1 MAAIHLLLRT
11 ELRRRW
17 RGVVLLTLLVG
28 VVGAVVLASA
38 AGARRSS
45 QALDRFEV
53 WSHSSDIEFLIGG
66 ALTPDQVAA
75 IRNAPGV
82 RAMARLTAP
91 AIFIDKAPHLT
102 AIAAPVDAQFGGT
115 VDRARIVS
123 GRAADQNNPFEVT
136 VGENLA
142 AQLHL
147 RVGDHLDG
155 QSYSVAQGALSVVDQ
170 DPGPPAGPHIDLRIV
185 GIDRRPLDLGDRGAT
200 GGVLILTRAFGREVA
215 GKTVGTFGTVFRIR
229 TRRGTQDVSRV
240 VREVRTVAHDAA
252 YIQVNPLNIESEG
265 GRGAINVLTVA
276 LWIFAAVAALA
287 GVVAI
292 AIVLTRQIWLLGVDQ
307 PALRALGVTRAQRI
321 ALVGFPALVVAG
333 GGAAIAALGAL
344 AASPL
349 FPVGLARRAD
359 PDLGFHADSLVLG
372 FGAIGIIAITVAIG
386 VVASV
391 RRTASA
397 AIDADAAAR
406 PRPSAVVA
414 LAARVGCAP
423 AATNGLS
430 MALEP
435 GRGRTAVPVRSA
447 YLGAVF
453 GIVGIT
459 AVVTFAVNLDHLVA
473 TPRQYGWTFDYAVS
487 DEATSSCNRA
497 GYGVAD
503 LRGVA
508 AVASLCTGTVQVDR
522 DTIAGWSFTPL
533 RGTLG
538 PEVLSGR
545 APSGAHDVALG
556 AVTLEDLG
564 KSIGDTVTVGS
575 GKTTDYRIVGSV
587 VLPTL
592 GMSQP
597 LADGA
602 VFTHAGLEPYLDL
615 NNGSRYLAFEFAPNA
630 HRGAIE
636 RRIARTSQLDSPVTP
651 TVPPEVDRLRQIR
664 WFPATLAA
672 LLATLALLAVGHA
685 LVTAVRRRRRDL
697 ALLKTLGFDRRGVR
711 ATVAWQATT
720 LGIGGLVVGLPVG
733 LLVGSVVWRLV
744 ADSVGVSD
752 AVAIP
757 ALALLLTIA
766 CALALVNLIAY
777 FPGRSAA
784 RIRPAVALRT
794 E

>member
-1 MAAIHLLLRT
+1 MAAIRLLLRT

-17 RGVVLLTLLVG
+17 HGVVLLTVLVG
-28 VVGAVVLASA
+28 VVGAVVLATA
-38 AGARRSS
+38 AGAQRSD

-66 ALTPDQVAA
+66 ALTPGQVAA
-75 IRNAPGV
+75 IRHAPGV

-91 AIFIDKAPHLT
+91 GIFIDKAPQLT
-102 AIAAPVDAQFGGT
+102 AIAAPVDARFGRT
-115 VDRARIVS
+115 VDRARLVS

-155 QSYSVAQGALSVVDQ
+155 QSYSVAQGTMSVVNQ
-170 DPGPPAGPHIDLRIV
+170 DPGPPAGPHINLRVV

-229 TRRGTQDVSRV
+229 TSRGAQDISAV
-240 VREVRTVAHDAA
+240 VHEVRAVAHNAA

-292 AIVLTRQIWLLGVDQ
+292 TIVLTREIWLFGVDQ
-307 PALRALGVTRAQRI
+307 PALRALGLTRRQRVV
-321 ALVGFPALVVAG
+321 LVGFPALVVAG

-359 PDLGFHADSLVLG
+359 PDLGFHADPLVLG
-372 FGAIGIIAITVAIG
+372 FGVVGIVAVIVAIG
-386 VVASV
+386 FVASV
-391 RRTASA
+391 RGTAPA
-397 AIDADAAAR
+397 ALDADTAAR
-406 PRPSAVVA
+406 RRPSAVVA

-435 GRGRTAVPVRSA
+435 GHGRTAVPVRSA

-453 GIVGIT
+453 GIVGII
-459 AVVTFAVNLDHLVA
+459 AVVTFATNLDHLVA
-473 TPRQYGWTFDYAVS
+473 TPHEYGWTFDYAAS
-487 DEATSSCNRA
+487 DQVTSSCNRA
-497 GYGVAD
+497 TYGVAD

-508 AVASLCTGTVQVDR
+508 AVAGLCTGTVQVDR
-522 DTIAGWSFTPL
+522 DTIAGWSFTAL

-556 AVTLEDLG
+556 AVTLKNLG
-564 KSIGDTVTVGS
+564 KSIGDTVRVGS
-575 GKTTDYRIVGSV
+575 GKTTEYRIVGSV

-592 GMSQP
+592 GNSQP

-602 VFTHAGLEPYLDL
+602 VFTRAGLEPYLDL
-615 NNGSRYLAFEFAPNA
+615 NNGSRYLAFRFAPDAN
-630 HRGAIE
+630 RGAIE
-636 RRIARTSQLDSPVTP
+636 RRIARTSQLASPATP
-651 TVPPEVDRLRQIR
+651 SVPPEIDRLRQIR

-697 ALLKTLGFDRRGVR
+697 ALLKTLGFDRRRVR
-711 ATVAWQATT
+711 ATVTWQATT
-720 LGIGGLVVGLPVG
+720 LGVVGLAVGLPLG
-733 LLVGSVVWRLV
+733 LLVGGVVWRLI

-752 AVAIP
+752 TVAIP
-757 ALALLLTIA
+757 VLAALLTIP
-766 CALALVNLIAY
+766 CALAFVNLIAY
-777 FPGRSAA
+777 IPARSAA
-784 RIRPAVALRT
+784 HTRPAVALRT